1 MAVEIHEAGVPLV
14 NVKETERFQKHAADI
29 ERVLV
34 DARALA
40 KDEPVKDAAEA
51 GRIADTVNALAHARK
66 EAQAAR
72 LNETVQYRA
81 TTDSINAGYNELC
94 SPVEGAERALKMKGL
109 AWQRAEEARA
119 AEEARRRQ
127 EEIDRVAEAKAKE
140 AQEAAE
146 LAEAAAKEAADEK
159 EQAEM
164 QELADEAREEAA
176 AAAVAPPAVAAPTPR
191 QTRGAIGKLGSRTE
205 YRFEIEDESRVPEW
219 AKVVSRDA
227 IKARI
232 STEAKA
238 IRGKQGATFDL
249 KIPGVRIYTVDV
261 AVSR

>member
-1 MAVEIHEAGVPLV
+1 MAAETTEITPLV
-14 NVKETERFQKHAADI
+14 EVTKTDEFQKHKADV
-29 ERVLV
+29 ERVLE

-40 KDEPVKDAAEA
+40 KNEPVKDAEEA

-66 EAQAAR
+66 AAQATR
-72 LNETVQYRA
+72 LSETAQYRA

-94 SPVEGAERALKMKGL
+94 TPVEAAERALKDKGM
-109 AWQRAEEARA
+109 AWQKAEQARA
-119 AEEARRRQ
+119 QEEARRRQ
-127 EEIDRVAEAKAKE
+127 AEIDAEAEAKAKE

-146 LAEAAAKEAADEK
+146 LAAEANEEEK
-159 EQAEM
+159 AEM
-164 QELADEAREEAA
+164 QQLADESREEAA
-176 AAAVAPPAVAAPTPR
+176 AAAVAPPAQAAPVAR
-191 QTRGAIGKLGSRTE
+191 QTRGAVGKLGSRTE
-205 YRFEIEDESRVPEW
+205 YRFEIEDESQVPDW

-249 KIPGVRIYTVDV
+249 KIPGVRIYTVDIPI
-261 AVSR
+261 SR